1 MFEQVRWSL
10 LLSLTVCGT
19 GQDDH
24 ELSHAQH
31 HHQRPRPAPAVG
43 LARCRRLPCGA
54 SRCDP
59 LRAMPLSLFLIML
72 RF

>member
-24 ELSHAQH
+24 ELSGPYGC
-31 HHQRPRPAPAVG
+31 QRCKPVVAGDRILHGRSRG
-43 LARCRRLPCGA
+43 LL
-54 SRCDP
+54 DKVN
-59 LRAMPLSLFLIML
+59 L
-72 RF
+72 